1 MPDTLD
7 PKDVEAFLQSASQ
20 FLAGSTRL
28 AGGSQPATRGE
39 GAVSLV
45 ERQVSVLRERNIASR
60 QKLAELSDIGREND
74 RLLDATRTT
83 ILALL
88 AGENRADLTRVWR
101 DQVTKTFQ
109 AEMGALVWLDGASEE
124 AEEVLLA
131 SKLIR
136 QGGGFSGVLRP
147 EEMQTFWH
155 CRTEG
160 SAALVAIRSGE
171 DDIGVLGSGRMIRNA
186 TRPRTA
192 PCSSNIWPKSLG
204 NCRPAGEHGAPCC
217 LNRERT
223 SFSDPYEFD
232 HPSHYF

>member
-7 PKDVEAFLQSASQ
+7 PKDVEAFLRAHPN
-20 FLAGSTRL
+20 FLQDRPGLL
-28 AGGSQPATRGE
+28 AALNLPHGGE

-74 RLLDATRTT
+74 RLLDATRNT

-88 AGENRADLTRVWR
+88 AGENRADLTGIWR
-101 DQVTKTFQ
+101 DQVTGTFQ
-109 AEMGALVWLDGASEE
+109 ADMGALVWLDGSSDDAEE
-124 AEEVLLA
+124 ALLA

-147 EEMQTFWH
+147 EEMETVFG
-155 CRTEG
+155 TAAAEG

-171 DDIGVLGSGRMIRNA
+171 DDIGVLGVGSHDTQRYQ
-186 TRPRTA
+186 
-192 PCSSNIWPKSLG
+192 
-204 NCRPAGEHGAPCC
+204 AGDGTLFLEYLAEVIGQ
-217 LNRERT
+217 LQVSE
-223 SFSDPYEFD
+223 
-232 HPSHYF
+232 

>member
-7 PKDVEAFLQSASQ
+7 PREVEAFLTAHPN
-20 FLAGSTRL
+20 FLQDRPGLL
-28 AGGSQPATRGE
+28 AVLNLPHGGE

-74 RLLDATRTT
+74 RLLDATRNT

-88 AGENRADLTRVWR
+88 AGENRADLTRIWR
-101 DQVTKTFQ
+101 DQVTGTFQ
-109 AEMGALVWLDGASEE
+109 AEMGALVWLDGASDGAEE
-124 AEEVLLA
+124 ALLA

-147 EEMQTFWH
+147 QEMQTLFGNAA
-155 CRTEG
+155 TEG

-171 DDIGVLGSGRMIRNA
+171 DDIGVLGVGSHDTQRYHA
-186 TRPRTA
+186 
-192 PCSSNIWPKSLG
+192 
-204 NCRPAGEHGAPCC
+204 EHGTLFLEYLAEVIGQLPA
-217 LNRERT
+217 
-223 SFSDPYEFD
+223 SG
-232 HPSHYF
+232 

>member
-7 PKDVEAFLQSASQ
+7 PKDVEAFLRAHPN
-20 FLAGSTRL
+20 FLQDRPGLL
-28 AGGSQPATRGE
+28 AVLNLPHGGE

-74 RLLDATRTT
+74 RLLDATRNT

-88 AGENRADLTRVWR
+88 AGENRTDLTSIWR
-101 DQVTKTFQ
+101 DQVTGTFQ
-109 AEMGALVWLDGASEE
+109 AEMGALVWLDGASDD
-124 AEEVLLA
+124 EVLLA

-147 EEMQTFWH
+147 EEMQTLFGTAA
-155 CRTEG
+155 TEG

-171 DDIGVLGSGRMIRNA
+171 DDIGMLGVGSHDTQRYQTADGTLFLEYLAEVIGQLPASG
-186 TRPRTA
+186 
-192 PCSSNIWPKSLG
+192 
-204 NCRPAGEHGAPCC
+204 
-217 LNRERT
+217 
-223 SFSDPYEFD
+223 
-232 HPSHYF
+232 